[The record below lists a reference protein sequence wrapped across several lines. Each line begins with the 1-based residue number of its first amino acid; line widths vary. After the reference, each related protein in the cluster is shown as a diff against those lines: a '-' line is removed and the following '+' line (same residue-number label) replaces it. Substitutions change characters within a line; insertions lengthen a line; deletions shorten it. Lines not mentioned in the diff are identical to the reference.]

1 MVTRDTPW
9 PEGTPCWVDLA
20 VDNIDQSVTFY
31 RALFGWEV
39 QRGGEE
45 VGGYSL
51 AVRDSANIVGIGP
64 KMNPGV
70 PTAWTTYLATDDV
83 DSTTEK
89 ITAAGGTVIS
99 PPMDVM
105 DLGRMAIATDSAGA
119 MFGLWQAGK
128 HNGFGIA
135 NENGTV
141 SWNENMSRDYNRNR
155 EFYAQVFGYH
165 YGDVEA
171 GMIKYATLDLPH
183 GTVGGIG
190 ELPANL
196 PAEVPAHWMTYFR
209 TPDVDADVARVPGLG
224 GQVLQPPFDTPYGR
238 MAVVADDQGAVFSLI
253 TPTQPG

>member
-1 MVTRDTPW
+1 MTSEAPTLYPTMRYRDAP
-9 PEGTPCWVDLA
+9 A
-20 VDNIDQSVTFY
+20 AIDFLE
-31 RALFGWEV
+31 RAFGFVRREV
-39 QRGGEE
+39 
-45 VGGYSL
+45 
-51 AVRDSANIVGIGP
+51 
-64 KMNPGV
+64 
-70 PTAWTTYLATDDV
+70 
-83 DSTTEK
+83 
-89 ITAAGGTVIS
+89 
-99 PPMDVM
+99 
-105 DLGRMAIATDSAGA
+105 
-119 MFGLWQAGK
+119 
-128 HNGFGIA
+128 IA